1 MCQSFHSLEIGNMMF
16 IIYTYIFISIYMCGI
31 KVKGGLRLIE
41 KIKAFEARTLVGK
54 FSWAW

>member
-1 MCQSFHSLEIGNMMF
+1 MF